1 MVKRI
6 AVLFLFIIIECSTF
20 SEYVKDFF
28 GEVMTCSLEA
38 CEADETECENE
49 NQDKKSEP
57 NKYLISFLGPN
68 FTFKYFSDKKSIYL
82 DTQTSLRFPIRLIQS
97 PPPKA

>member
-6 AVLFLFIIIECSTF
+6 AVLFLFVIIECSTF

-28 GEVMTCSLEA
+28 GEVMTCSLDV
-38 CEADETECENE
+38 CEADESECENE

-57 NKYLISFLGPN
+57 NKYLISFLGLN
-68 FTFKYFSDKKSIYL
+68 FTFNYFSSKKSIYFY
-82 DTQTSLRFPIRLIQS
+82 TQSSERFPIQLIQS
-97 PPPKA
+97 PPPKV

>member
-1 MVKRI
+1 MLKRI
-6 AVLFLFIIIECSTF
+6 AVIFLFLIIECSTF

-28 GEVMTCSLEA
+28 GDVMTCSLDA
-38 CEADETECENE
+38 CEADESECENE

-57 NKYLISFLGPN
+57 NTYMLSFSGLN
-68 FTFKYFSDKKSIYL
+68 FTFKYFSPKKSIYFY
-82 DTQTSLRFPIRLIQS
+82 TQSSERFPIRLIQS

>member
-1 MVKRI
+1 MIKRI
-6 AVLFLFIIIECSTF
+6 AVLFLFLTIECSTF

-28 GEVMTCSLEA
+28 GEVMTCSLDA
-38 CEADETECENE
+38 CEADESECENE

-57 NKYLISFLGPN
+57 NKFLISFLGLN
-68 FTFKYFSDKKSIYL
+68 FAFDYFSDQKSTYFHKKS
-82 DTQTSLRFPIRLIQS
+82 SERFPIQLIQS